1 MSPAADDRDDAWDP
15 GAVGSAGGSR
25 ARPVPV
31 LAPGDPA
38 SPGTGPTIVWFRDDL
53 RLADNPALHAA
64 VERGRPVLA
73 VYVLDQES
81 PGVRPLGGASLWW
94 LHGSLRALGEALEAL
109 GGSLLLRRGP
119 AAEVIG
125 ALAASV
131 GAGAVFWNRRY
142 GAAER
147 DVDTA
152 IKAGLHA
159 DGVEARSFAG
169 SLLFEP
175 WTIRTGQGNPY
186 SVFTP
191 FWRACVA
198 GPPPREPYPAPE
210 SIDGWAAQASLAP
223 GAASGSG
230 SGSGST
236 SGPTSG
242 PTILSDR
249 LDDWG
254 LLPTHPDWAAGL
266 RAAWQPGE
274 ASAIEALETFLRE
287 SLARY
292 AADRDA
298 PAQAATSRLSPR
310 LRWGEVS
317 PFQVWHATQRVLR
330 GADAATASSAQR
342 FLTELG
348 WREFSYHVL
357 FHAPELATE
366 NLKREFD
373 RFPWPPLDERVL
385 EAWQRGRTGIP
396 LVDAGMREL
405 WQTGSMHN
413 RVRMVTASFLTKNL
427 LVDWRVG
434 EQWFWDT
441 LVDADGASNPFGWQW
456 VAGSGA
462 DAAPYFRV
470 FNPELQAAR
479 FDPHGEYIR
488 QYVPEIGTD
497 AYPEPLV
504 DLGETRRAALA
515 AYEQVKSAKP
525 ALPVP

>member
-1 MSPAADDRDDAWDP
+1 MSPHRDDGSDRGGPGIANAPDPTNGP
-15 GAVGSAGGSR
+15 GAAAATAGWG
-25 ARPVPV
+25 
-31 LAPGDPA
+31 PA
-38 SPGTGPTIVWFRDDL
+38 IVWFRDDL

-64 VERGRPVLA
+64 VERGLPLLA
-73 VYVLDQES
+73 VYVLDEES
-81 PGVRPLGGASLWW
+81 PGVRPLGGASRWW
-94 LHGSLRALGEALEAL
+94 LHGSLRALGDSLEAL

-119 AAEVIG
+119 AIEVIG

-152 IKAGLHA
+152 IKAGLQA
-159 DGVEARSFAG
+159 KGVEARSFAG

-198 GPPPREPYPAPE
+198 AAPPREPCPAPTA
-210 SIDGWAAQASLAP
+210 IDFWPVGAVGPASD
-223 GAASGSG
+223 
-230 SGSGST
+230 T
-236 SGPTSG
+236 
-242 PTILSDR
+242 
-249 LDDWG
+249 LDDWS
-254 LLPTHPDWAAGL
+254 LLPTRPDWAAGL

-274 ASAIEALETFLRE
+274 TSAAEALDTFLCE
-287 SLARY
+287 ALPRY
-292 AADRDA
+292 ADERDA

-317 PFQVWHATQRVLR
+317 PYQVWHATQRVLR
-330 GADAATASSAQR
+330 GADAATAKSARR

-357 FHAPELATE
+357 FHTPELATE

-373 RFPWPPLDERVL
+373 RFPWPPLDEQAL
-385 EAWQRGRTGIP
+385 EAWRHGRTGIP

-427 LVDWRVG
+427 LVDWRMG
-434 EQWFWDT
+434 ERWFWDT